1 MQLLHHS
8 PPRSIMNPLPRQNET
23 VRLTS
28 NNVFQYIGRTV
39 IFQDKYKN
47 QHQKRI
53 RGCSRSGKTI
63 YIDDYDITNNL
74 QIVSRNVQ
82 VIM

>member
-1 MQLLHHS
+1 MLHHS
-8 PPRSIMNPLPRQNET
+8 PPRSIVNPMPHQNET

-39 IFQDKYKN
+39 IFHDKYNN
-47 QHQKRI
+47 QYQKRM
-53 RGCSRSGKTI
+53 RGCSRTGKTI
-63 YIDDYDITNNL
+63 YIEDYEITDNL